1 MQITVA
7 DNVQQTMASALQS
20 ALERSRDVK
29 IAVAFL
35 SRSGL
40 DRVGPSL
47 QKVLQTGGSVEF
59 LVGMDAAITEPQALW
74 HLYEMSQGSKVAL
87 YCYTDPAA
95 ASLYHPKLYLM
106 RNDADVV
113 AIVGSSNLT
122 QGGLEDNVEVNVV
135 IEATLEAEI
144 VSDLYGVYNRLKFDP
159 HRVEPDREF
168 LELYEALCAGRKR
181 GSRQGGQAD
190 QDLTRAFR
198 EKARLLR
205 RPSPLA
211 DDLVGWLK
219 LVYTHLPDG
228 EFTNQDLYAQEAV
241 FRQHYPANRNVR
253 AKVRQQLQILRDM
266 GLVEHLGPSRWRKT
280 TWSERL

>member
-7 DNVQQTMASALQS
+7 DNAQQTMASVLQS
-20 ALERSRDVK
+20 ALERSRDVR

-35 SRSGL
+35 SQSGL
-40 DRVGPSL
+40 DRVWPPL
-47 QKVLQTGGSVEF
+47 QKVLQTGGAVEF
-59 LVGMDAAITEPQALW
+59 LVGLDATVTEPQALW
-74 HLYEMSQGSKVAL
+74 HLYETSRASQLAL
-87 YCYTDPAA
+87 YCYTDPGT

-122 QGGLEDNVEVNVV
+122 QGGLEDNVEVNMV
-135 IEATLEAEI
+135 IQASLETEI
-144 VSDLYGVYNRLKFDP
+144 ISDLYGVYNRLKFDP
-159 HRVEPDREF
+159 HRVEPDEEF
-168 LELYEALCAGRKR
+168 LELYEALCTRKR
-181 GSRQGGQAD
+181 RSPRQGGRAD
-190 QDLTRAFR
+190 RDLTRAFR
-198 EKARLLR
+198 EKVRHLR

-211 DDLVGWLK
+211 HDLVGWLK

-228 EFTNQDLYAQEAV
+228 EFTNQDLYAREAV
-241 FRQHYPANRNVR
+241 FRQHYPNNRNVQ

-266 GLVEHLGPSRWRKT
+266 GLVEHLGPSHWRKT